1 MFEAVQR
8 LTRQLRPETLI
19 GIAGTVVVVTAM
31 AGHFW
36 LLKPAID
43 RYGELDQERVLTA
56 LQLDQER
63 GKVEPAAMATISTEV
78 DELRSQVIGGHANV
92 PLPQMESF
100 VIDALDR
107 VSVRHDV
114 KLESVTPGT
123 VTQVVMFTEL
133 PYQVQVTGNYFSLF
147 EWFRDVENEL
157 RPMVVKNF
165 EMEKGRGS
173 ERIEMSLQI
182 VAYRAEDE
190 T

>member
-1 MFEAVQR
+1 
-8 LTRQLRPETLI
+8 
-19 GIAGTVVVVTAM
+19 
-31 AGHFW
+31 
-36 LLKPAID
+36 
-43 RYGELDQERVLTA
+43 
-56 LQLDQER
+56 
-63 GKVEPAAMATISTEV
+63 
-78 DELRSQVIGGHANV
+78 
-92 PLPQMESF
+92 MESF